1 MSDQASRI
9 ILKSD
14 GSGTSTEVVE
24 LDGHEF
30 PRLVSLLSEPDPEPL
45 LEELRRLVSRFWRP
59 RAERWSVKLLA
70 RLVYI
75 GADGALQAEPAFVQ
89 DISLSG
95 IKLSVKRT
103 AHLELLSLTAARVQ
117 LMSASD
123 DDGMLLDIP
132 SWFVRVAAV
141 SEATVSLAFTFDAL
155 ESDQLDTLRR
165 LINELK
171 KS

>member
-9 ILKSD
+9 ILTAD
-14 GSGTSTEVVE
+14 ATGAVTEVVE
-24 LDGHEF
+24 LDDHEF
-30 PRLVSLLSEPDPEPL
+30 PRLVGLLSEPDPEPL
-45 LEELRRLVSRFWRP
+45 VEELRRLVSRYWRP

-75 GADGALQAEPAFVQ
+75 GTEGALQAEPAFVQ
-89 DISLSG
+89 DISVTG

-103 AHLELLSLTAARVQ
+103 AHLELLSLAAARVQ
-117 LMSASD
+117 LMSTSD
-123 DDGMLLDIP
+123 DDELLLDIP

-141 SEATVSLAFTFDAL
+141 SEASVSLAFTFDSL
-155 ESDQLDTLRR
+155 ESDQLATLHQ
-165 LINELK
+165 LKSELE

>member
-1 MSDQASRI
+1 MNHQASRI
-9 ILKSD
+9 VLKSD
-14 GSGTSTEVVE
+14 GSGAVTEAVE
-24 LDGHEF
+24 LDSREF

-45 LEELRRLVSRFWRP
+45 VEELRRLVSRYWRP
-59 RAERWSVKLLA
+59 RAERWNVKLLA

-75 GADGALQAEPAFVQ
+75 GSDGALQAEPAFVQ
-89 DISLSG
+89 DMSLSG

-117 LMSASD
+117 LMSTSD
-123 DDGMLLDIP
+123 DDELLLDIP

-141 SEATVSLAFTFDAL
+141 NETTVSLAFTFDSL
-155 ESDQLDTLRR
+155 KSDQLDTLHR
-165 LINELK
+165 LKSELK

>member
-9 ILKSD
+9 VLKSD
-14 GSGTSTEVVE
+14 TTGSNTEVVE

-30 PRLVSLLSEPDPEPL
+30 PRLVSLLRDPNQEQL
-45 LEELRRLVSRFWRP
+45 REELRRLVGRYWRP
-59 RAERWSVKLLA
+59 RAERWNVKLLA

-75 GADGALQAEPAFVQ
+75 GEEGALQSEPAFVQ
-89 DISLSG
+89 DISRSG

-117 LMSASD
+117 LMGTAD
-123 DDGMLLDIP
+123 DDELLLDIP

-141 SEATVSLAFTFDAL
+141 SERSVSLAFTFDSL
-155 ESDQLDTLRR
+155 DDDQLEILGH
-165 LINELK
+165 LK
-171 KS
+171 SEFEES